1 MGSYPIKYKYPLFF
15 LVSTKTTNQPK
26 RCSTVSPLSS
36 WTSIKLLSSELVSS
50 PHVCVHTELSS
61 DYFCMENLGTL
72 SPKLTL
78 YWATLKKW
86 FKPHL
91 LEKYLYFG
99 IFLEIILHFAILL
112 CYLIFH
118 DNQIVK
124 NLVKYEAPLEA

>member
-1 MGSYPIKYKYPLFF
+1 
-15 LVSTKTTNQPK
+15 
-26 RCSTVSPLSS
+26 
-36 WTSIKLLSSELVSS
+36 
-50 PHVCVHTELSS
+50 
-61 DYFCMENLGTL
+61 MENLGTL

-99 IFLEIILHFAILL
+99 IFLEIILQFYVAYILASFITNWKLIKALSGNAIWPVLANARKV
-112 CYLIFH
+112 IFH

>member
-99 IFLEIILHFAILL
+99 IFLEIILQFYVANILASFNTNWKLIKALSGNAI
-112 CYLIFH
+112 
-118 DNQIVK
+118 
-124 NLVKYEAPLEA
+124 